1 MSAVDSATE
10 SAVAEPAFANRRVAY
25 FNGRIVPESE
35 VLVSFRDR
43 SFKFGDGGFD
53 MTRTFGHRPFKL
65 KEHIDRFYQTL
76 RYLRIDPGLS
86 PKEMIAASE
95 EVLQRNLHL
104 LDEGDDYWL
113 GQRVSRGIEAVGD
126 EGFDYTGPQVIVE
139 CTPLPLRQ
147 RARQFRDGVDIVVPA
162 VRRVAPDAL
171 SPRAKTHNY
180 LNLITADMD
189 AKAFNPEALSI
200 LLDVNGNLA
209 EGTGSNIF
217 CVIDGEVYTPR
228 TQFVLPGV
236 SRRTVIDLAREA
248 GIAMHEADIDLF
260 DALNADE
267 IFITSTSW
275 CIVPARTFNGRAV
288 AGGAAVPGPITKRL
302 TQAYMEFVN
311 FDFPAQYLK
320 YA

>member
-1 MSAVDSATE
+1 MSAA
-10 SAVAEPAFANRRVAY
+10 AEPAFANQRVAY
-25 FNGRIVPESE
+25 FNGKIVPESE
-35 VLVSFRDR
+35 VMVSFRDR
-43 SFKFGDGGFD
+43 SFKFGDGAFD

-65 KEHIDRFYQTL
+65 KEHIDRFYQSL
-76 RYLRIDPGLS
+76 RYLRIDPGRS
-86 PKEMIAASE
+86 PKEMIDASE
-95 EVLQRNLHL
+95 AVLERNLHL
-104 LDEGDDYWL
+104 LDGGDDYWL
-113 GQRVSRGIEAVGD
+113 GQRVSRGIDAVGD
-126 EGFDYTGPQVIVE
+126 EGFEHTGPSVIVE

-162 VRRVAPDAL
+162 VRRTAPDAL

-217 CVIDGEVYTPR
+217 LVTNGEIRTPR
-228 TQFVLPGV
+228 SQFVLAGI
-236 SRRTVIDLAREA
+236 SRQTVIDLARKS
-248 GIAMHEADIDLF
+248 GIPMHEADVDLF

-275 CIVPARTFNGRAV
+275 CIVPARTFNGNPV
-288 AGGAAVPGPITKRL
+288 GGGAPVPGPVTKQL
-302 TQAYMEFVN
+302 TDAYVDFVN

-320 YA
+320 YT